1 MAEYAILRV
10 QKLKSAAAVMASLKH
25 TFREQPTPNADPEKL
40 ASNTLIGAISTA
52 TAIQEFNNRLP
63 NKLRKNGV
71 LALEYLI
78 TASPEKMQGKSPAEQ
93 DAYLADSLTW
103 LKEKH
108 GAENV
113 FCAAVHRDE
122 TTPHLVAYVMPK
134 DEKGKL
140 NCRKFLGARGALS
153 ELQTDFADRVGKP
166 HGLERGIQGS
176 KAKHERVSRFYGLI
190 TKKVPESD
198 SKTLFGNVRPEAYEE
213 VKNALE
219 TFLAREKAIKQREA
233 KLKNIEDRLRE
244 LSEKARSESEARI
257 EIGYANDV
265 LRSKNANLENRL
277 DELQRRYEAVDEAR
291 MKYIDE
297 SRHYQSLL
305 KEKGLD
311 YDV

>member
-40 ASNTLIGAISTA
+40 ASNTLIGATSTA
-52 TAIQEFNNRLP
+52 IAIQEFNDRLP
-63 NKLRKNGV
+63 DRLRKNGV

-78 TASPEKMQGKSPAEQ
+78 TASPEKMHGKSRAEQ
-93 DAYLADSLTW
+93 DAYLTDSLDW

-140 NCRKFLGARGALS
+140 NCRKFLGERGALS
-153 ELQTDFADRVGKP
+153 QLQTEFSERVGKL
-166 HGLERGIQGS
+166 HGLERGIRGS

-190 TKKVPESD
+190 TNKAPESD
-198 SKTLFGNVRPEAYEE
+198 SKTLFGNIRPEAYTE
-213 VKNALE
+213 VKSALE
-219 TFLAREKAIKQREA
+219 TLLAREKAIKQREA
-233 KLKNIEDRLRE
+233 KLKNIEDQLRE
-244 LSEKARSESEARI
+244 LTEKARIESERRTDV
-257 EIGYANDV
+257 GYENDV
-265 LRSKNANLENRL
+265 LRTKNQTLEKRL
-277 DELQRRYEAVDEAR
+277 NELQERYNAVDEAR
-291 MKYIDE
+291 MKFIDQ
-297 SRHYQSLL
+297 SRYYQGLL
-305 KEKGLD
+305 KDQGLD
-311 YDV
+311 YEF